1 MSKLMFANL
10 NDRVQGVFGSED
22 NFEGFRNLRQDLKN
36 GVKIYNEEGQE
47 VSKKEAENTV
57 LTYCRNILGVNENSS
72 KRDIHRALKK
82 YGTELFEVIEE
93 DIDIQVEEGFKE
105 SEFFNKF
112 VEMKN
117 LKRGDRNEFWTEQE
131 VLLSVVKVAG
141 DHHDFTLNRLG
152 SGEAT
157 SVTTSVYGIAVGAD
171 IDLYLAGR
179 LDWAKFTKQCADAFV
194 RKIQNDSYAAVM
206 NAGTKLPAMFK
217 GTGALDA
224 TAKATFD
231 QLIEDVST
239 ANGNCPVYILGT
251 NTALKK
257 LNALADV
264 TWADEAAKKAMT
276 TYGRLGSY
284 ETTDLVEIPQR
295 FAVGFVD
302 LPEEQKRLITSG
314 KLLILPAIEDKFVK
328 FVDVGETE
336 ITEVTEKAARND
348 DTMKYEVQR
357 AMGVAVQLGR
367 YFGVWS
373 LA

>member
-1 MSKLMFANL
+1 MNKLVFANL
-10 NDRVQGVFGSED
+10 NDRVQAVFGTEE
-22 NFEGFRNLRQDLKN
+22 NFEGFRNLRQDLKA

-47 VSKKEAENTV
+47 VSKKEAENTI

-131 VLLSVVKVAG
+131 VLLSVVKIAG
-141 DHHDFTLNRLG
+141 DHHDFTLQRLG

-179 LDWAKFTKQCADAFV
+179 LDWAKFTKQCSDAFV
-194 RKIQNDSYAAVM
+194 RKIQDDAYAAVM
-206 NAGTKLPAMFK
+206 NAGTKLPSMFK
-217 GTGALDA
+217 GTGALNAD
-224 TAKATFD
+224 AKAEFD

-264 TWADEAAKKAMT
+264 TWADESAKKAMT
-276 TYGRLGSY
+276 AYGRLGSY

-295 FAVGFVD
+295 FAVGFKD

-314 KLLILPAIEDKFVK
+314 KILILPAVEDKFVK

-336 ITEVTEKAARND
+336 ITEVNEKAARND

-357 AMGVAVQLGR
+357 AMGVGVQLGR
-367 YFGVWS
+367 YFGMWTF
-373 LA
+373 